1 MKKKITIMLL
11 ALIMPI
17 LTLTGCSCNRSMWD
31 TSYRFDK
38 ALVYEKGEWT
48 EYVVTK
54 WADYDNDMVCI
65 WTSDGQM
72 IYSSSNNII
81 LYG

>member
-1 MKKKITIMLL
+1 
-11 ALIMPI
+11 
-17 LTLTGCSCNRSMWD
+17 MWD

-38 ALVYEKGEWT
+38 ALVYEKCEWT